1 MQKSKRGFT
10 LIELLVVVLIIGILA
25 AVALPQYQKAVRKA
39 RLTEAISTMKTLEQA
54 VDAYALANN
63 PPNEPIDLDNV
74 LDVALPTSPNWNYSV
89 FWEPGN
95 DAFYSV
101 FLRSRFLSND
111 EICLY
116 RERYLARG
124 NQWEW
129 SCTASRDENATAY
142 CATFDSLVGK

>member
-1 MQKSKRGFT
+1 MRKHGGFT

-39 RLTEAISTMKTLEQA
+39 RLVEAITAMKTLADA
-54 VDAYALANN
+54 VDVYALENN
-63 PPNEPIDLDNV
+63 PPDEPIDLDNL
-74 LDVALPTSPNWNYSV
+74 LDVALPTSPNWHYAV
-89 FWEPGN
+89 FWEPRE

-101 FLRSRFLSND
+101 LVRSKFLLND
-111 EICLY
+111 EILLY

-129 SCTASRDENATAY
+129 SCLPVPGDAETTVYCNTFNQMTAQ
-142 CATFDSLVGK
+142 